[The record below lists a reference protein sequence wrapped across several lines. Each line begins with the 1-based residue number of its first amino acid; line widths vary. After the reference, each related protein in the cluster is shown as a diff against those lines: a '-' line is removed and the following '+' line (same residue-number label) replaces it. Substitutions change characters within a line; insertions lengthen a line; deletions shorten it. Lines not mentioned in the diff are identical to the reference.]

1 VSDPHKFDLPPFLED
16 LPVEQI
22 PAAIAM
28 LAARLLVNGNGTH
41 SEPQSADRLLTPKQA
56 AGILG
61 TSADWIY
68 DRKDELPFVVH
79 LPFKNGDETKSH
91 IRCSFIGIQ
100 RWIRR
105 KAGRGT

>member
-1 VSDPHKFDLPPFLED
+1 MRDIDHKFDLSSLED
-16 LPVEQI
+16 LPAELI

-28 LAARLLVNGNGTH
+28 LAARLLQNGNGS